1 MNTPDNTPLKQ
12 YELVEWTKPHN
23 RYKRK
28 KIVTLTEREALELNR
43 AFAFNRQDKRYVMI
57 S

>member
-1 MNTPDNTPLKQ
+1 MNTPDDTPLKR
-12 YELVEWTKPHN
+12 YELVEWNKPHN

-28 KIVTLTEREALELNR
+28 KIILMTEHEALELNTGL
-43 AFAFNRQDKRYVMI
+43 AFNRQDMRYVMI